1 MTMTKEEWSA
11 ILESDAKLSRSLLNE
26 NQIDELLRNVRNYVE
41 LLGCSSTI
49 KPKVVIDIDGL
60 QVLNYAQL
68 PSLSKTQIEYVR
80 QSLSDV
86 KARQEDMIFW
96 GLSSLISFSWEL
108 PNNIEEA
115 RASAIYAAALNTAL
129 HQISE
134 IMDYNFWKEDTLLPY
149 WIRLGWL
156 RTTRSIPKEIMRKFG
171 IDRVACIPVKSCV
184 FNASSTVYHD
194 EYYIS
199 FNYALEPIL
208 KFLNKF
214 LLHYF
219 STDGSHSGPRRYA
232 RAFEE
237 IAPIVLHFN
246 RSTLAN
252 TMSAFSILY
261 GNDVV
266 TAVHR
271 LTADQ
276 IDFIFMHEIGH
287 LCHKHPQRLASLA
300 GHPDALSTRH
310 KFEYEADSFA
320 AASLKQS
327 GQSPSPIIVIRGNDE
342 TAHKESLSQYI
353 GDFNSVQLLFIYMRF
368 IENAGKRLRNHLSDV
383 VDFIPENHSHPSSA
397 DRLFALRNIM
407 EIDMNHE
414 NLLTQYAESF
424 FDKILSHMDSLEKST
439 LISFVKRFL

>member
-1 MTMTKEEWSA
+1 MTMTKEEW
-11 ILESDAKLSRSLLNE
+11 LTTLGNDAKLSLSLLNE
-26 NQIDELLRNVRNYVE
+26 TQINQLLSNVQKYVD
-41 LLGCSSTI
+41 LVGCSSTI
-49 KPKVVIDIDGL
+49 KPKVVVDLDGL
-60 QVLNYAQL
+60 QVLNYALL

-80 QSLSDV
+80 KSLRDV

-115 RASAIYAAALNTAL
+115 RASATYAAALNIAL
-129 HQISE
+129 HQLSE

-171 IDRVACIPVKSCV
+171 IDSVACIPVKSCV
-184 FNASSTVYHD
+184 FNASSTVYRD

-219 STDGSHSGPRRYA
+219 STDGSHSGPKRYA

-237 IAPIVLHFN
+237 ITPIILHFN
-246 RSTLAN
+246 RNTLAN

-261 GNDVV
+261 GTDVV

-300 GHPDALSTRH
+300 DHPDALSTRH

-320 AASLKQS
+320 SASLKQS
-327 GQSPSPIIVIRGNDE
+327 GQSPSPIIVIGDNDE
-342 TAHKESLSQYI
+342 TAHNGPLSQYI
-353 GDFNSVQLLFIYMRF
+353 GDFNSAQLLFIYMSF
-368 IENAGKRLRNHLSDV
+368 IENAGKRLRDRLSDV

-397 DRLFALRNIM
+397 DRLSALRKNM
-407 EIDMNHE
+407 KIDTNEE
-414 NLLTQYAESF
+414 NLLIQYAESF
-424 FDKILSHMDSLEKST
+424 FDKILSHMDSLERST
-439 LISFVKRFL
+439 LISSVKRFL

>member
-1 MTMTKEEWSA
+1 MTMTKEEWLA
-11 ILESDAKLSRSLLNE
+11 ILESDAKLSHSLLNE

-41 LLGCSSTI
+41 LLGCSSTT

-80 QSLSDV
+80 QSLSEV

-149 WIRLGWL
+149 WVRLGWL

-171 IDRVACIPVKSCV
+171 IDSVACIPIKSCV
-184 FNASSTVYHD
+184 FNASSTVYRD

-237 IAPIVLHFN
+237 ITPIVLHFN

-300 GHPDALSTRH
+300 GHSDALSTRH

-327 GQSPSPIIVIRGNDE
+327 GQSPSPIIVIRGDDE
-342 TAHKESLSQYI
+342 TEHKDSLSQYV

-368 IENAGKRLRNHLSDV
+368 IENAGERLRNHLSDV
-383 VDFIPENHSHPSSA
+383 IDFIPENHSHPSSA

-407 EIDMNHE
+407 KIDMNHE
-414 NLLTQYAESF
+414 NLLIQYAESF

-439 LISFVKRFL
+439 LISSVKRFL